1 MINCNVWTKV
11 SIVSQ
16 KRRYKQESLQLPV
29 AALGRS
35 YVCRKV
41 NSFQTLELEPTLVIK
56 QTIFHRFTISFSSVL
71 NQQQKNKPENSHS
84 VVPTQVVQLTLSMIA
99 IPTHHASSL
108 LQDLPFHSGLV
119 YDPSYNSQL
128 ASILSALKIM

>member
-1 MINCNVWTKV
+1 METTM
-11 SIVSQ
+11 
-16 KRRYKQESLQLPV
+16 
-29 AALGRS
+29 
-35 YVCRKV
+35 V